1 MSKSK
6 NKKIKTKEYC
16 YHCGSICENDKIQL
30 GEKSF
35 CCQGCKTVFEILNE
49 NGLTDYYQLE
59 SSPGSPQNAQKVD
72 SKYAYL
78 DVISIQEKLLDFADE
93 KISKVTFK
101 LPTIH
106 CSSCVWLLE
115 NLHKL
120 DVGVLR
126 SDVNFGKKIVHL
138 DFDPQK
144 TSLRKIVELLGAIG
158 YEPNISLE
166 DYQSKDEQKEKQNL
180 IIKIGVAGFCFG
192 NIMFL
197 SFPEYFG
204 LDELS
209 NSTLRTF
216 ISYLT
221 VLLSLPIILYSAS
234 DYFISALKSFKQRFI
249 NIDVPVAIGIITL
262 FLRSTYEVISN
273 TGSGYFDSLGG
284 LVFFLLVGKWFQNKT
299 YQSLSF
305 DRNYKSFFPI
315 AITKI
320 TEGKKEYIPINEV
333 RAGDIILVRNKE
345 LIPTDS
351 ILRSDTATIDYSFV
365 TGESLLVGKVKND
378 RIYAGGRLAG
388 KNIELLVNK
397 EVSQSYLTQLWN
409 KDNYEKSSIST
420 KQQLIDKISQ
430 YFTIIVILLAF
441 ATGVYWWNHDPSLVF
456 NTVTA
461 VLIVACPCAL
471 ALTTPFTLNTVMSVL
486 GKNGF
491 YLKNTAI
498 VEHIGKIKTIVFDKT
513 GTITHAQ
520 QSNIEFQGE
529 QLSAVE
535 NSLVFTLVSQS
546 THPMSIGIKNF
557 LKLNSKVTESNSL
570 DKFKEVEGAGISA
583 MINDVKILIGNYK
596 FVSTAINTSK
606 KQEPQG
612 INTSKVHVAINGV
625 YKGLFTIKAKYRE
638 GLSSLIIRLSENYK
652 LALISG
658 DNESEKSTMQTL
670 FPQNSDLLFSQAP
683 HDKLKFIQSLQEEK
697 EQVMMIGDGLND
709 AGALKISDVGIAVV
723 EDISAFSPSSDGI
736 LNAKSLNRL
745 PDFIRLATNAKKVII
760 AGFAISFLYNII
772 GILFAVSGDLSPLTA
787 AILMPLSSITVVAFS
802 TFSVKLL
809 ARLSNLI

>member
-1 MSKSK
+1 M
-6 NKKIKTKEYC
+6 KEYC
-16 YHCGSICENDKIQL
+16 YHCGSLCEKDKIQHNK
-30 GEKSF
+30 KSF
-35 CCQGCKTVFEILNE
+35 CCHGCKTVFEILHE

-59 SSPGSPQNAQKVD
+59 SNPGSQQNAQNVD

-78 DVISIQEKLLDFADE
+78 DVISIQEKLLDFFDE
-93 KISKVTFK
+93 KINKVTFK

-115 NLHKL
+115 NLYKL

-209 NSTLRTF
+209 NTTLRKF

-221 VLLSLPIILYSAS
+221 VLLSLPIVFYSAA
-234 DYFISALKSFKQRFI
+234 DYFVSALKSFKQRFI
-249 NIDVPVAIGIITL
+249 NIDVPVAIGIATL
-262 FLRSTYEVISN
+262 FFRSSYEVISN

-305 DRNYKSFFPI
+305 DRDYKSFFPI

-320 TEGKKEYIPINEV
+320 TGDKKEYIPINELKS
-333 RAGDIILVRNKE
+333 GDTILVRNKE

-351 ILRSDTATIDYSFV
+351 ILLSDATTIDYSFV
-365 TGESLLVGKVKND
+365 TGESLLVEKSKNEL
-378 RIYAGGRLAG
+378 IYAGGRLAG
-388 KNIELLVNK
+388 KNIELLVSK
-397 EVSQSYLTQLWN
+397 EISQSYLTQLWN
-409 KDNYEKSSIST
+409 KNNYEKSSITS
-420 KQQLIDKISQ
+420 KQQLIDNISQ
-430 YFTIIVILLAF
+430 YFTITVILIATM
-441 ATGVYWWNHDPSLVF
+441 TGVYWWTHNPSLIF

-471 ALTTPFTLNTVMSVL
+471 ALTTPFTLNAVMSIL

-491 YLKNTAI
+491 YMKNTAI
-498 VEHIGKIKTIVFDKT
+498 VEFIGEISTVVFDKT

-520 QSNIEFQGE
+520 QSNIEFLGG
-529 QLSAVE
+529 QLSEAE
-535 NSLVFTLVSQS
+535 KLLVSTIASQS
-546 THPMSIGIKNF
+546 THPMSISVKDF
-557 LKLNSKVTESNSL
+557 LEVNTTVTNNSTIQG
-570 DKFKEVEGAGISA
+570 FKEVEGAGISA
-583 MINDVKILIGNYK
+583 TINDAKIVIGNHK
-596 FVSTAINTSK
+596 FVSAATKASK
-606 KQEPQG
+606 KQEPQDV
-612 INTSKVHVAINGV
+612 NTSKVHVAINDV
-625 YKGLFTIKAKYRE
+625 YKGLFTIKAKYRD
-638 GLSSLIIRLSENYK
+638 GLSSLIKRLSEKYK

-658 DNESEKSTMQTL
+658 DNESEKSNMTVL
-670 FPQNSDLLFSQAP
+670 FPQNSVLLFSQEP
-683 HDKLKFIQSLQEEK
+683 NDKLKFIQSLQHKK
-697 EQVMMIGDGLND
+697 EHVMMIGDGLND

-723 EDISAFSPSSDGI
+723 EDISAFSPGSDVI
-736 LNAKSLNRL
+736 LDAKNLNKL
-745 PDFIRLATNAKKVII
+745 PDFIQLATDAKKVII

-772 GILFAVSGDLSPLTA
+772 GILFAISGNLSPLTA

-809 ARLSNLI
+809 AKLIRLT